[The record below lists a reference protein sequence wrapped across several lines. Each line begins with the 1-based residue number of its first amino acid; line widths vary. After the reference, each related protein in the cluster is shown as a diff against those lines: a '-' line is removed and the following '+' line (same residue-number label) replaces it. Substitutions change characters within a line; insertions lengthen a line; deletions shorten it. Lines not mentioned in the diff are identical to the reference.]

1 METKDHEKYDK
12 IATKLDR
19 FADIL
24 MLLATAA
31 IGGMLM
37 GALGLKLG
45 TYLTFGGAKDRAV
58 VALVL
63 FGFFGL
69 WGAVLGGCGGIAMI
83 YLSRKASCRLS
94 KFLGGG
100 RKSKDHA

>member
-1 METKDHEKYDK
+1 MKAKDPEKYDK
-12 IATKLDR
+12 LATKLDR

-24 MLLATAA
+24 MLLATAS

-45 TYLTFGGAKDRAV
+45 TYLTFGDEKERAI
-58 VALVL
+58 VALLL

-69 WGAVLGGCGGIAMI
+69 WGAVLGACGGIAAVF
-83 YLSRKASCRLS
+83 LSRRVSCRLS

-100 RKSKDHA
+100 RNMDNHA